1 MRGSSGGAAHC
12 ASSSDT
18 IESRA
23 VLSDTLS
30 PRRQRASPGMAS
42 GPKLRKRAER
52 VVSGKRRRR
61 VQARHGVLALA
72 RHEGH
77 ERARERIV
85 AAAGAKKAGCV
96 LVTGEGRARVS
107 RERARQVG

>member
-1 MRGSSGGAAHC
+1 ML
-12 ASSSDT
+12 
-18 IESRA
+18 SRA

-72 RHEGH
+72 RDERHEALG
-77 ERARERIV
+77 EGVVLAV
-85 AAAGAKKAGCV
+85 GTKKAGCV

-107 RERARQVG
+107 REQRAGQVG